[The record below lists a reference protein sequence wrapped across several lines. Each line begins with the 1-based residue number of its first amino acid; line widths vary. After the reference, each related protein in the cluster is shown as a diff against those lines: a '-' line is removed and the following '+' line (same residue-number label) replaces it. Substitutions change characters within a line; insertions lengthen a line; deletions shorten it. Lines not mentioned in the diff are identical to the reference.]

1 MKKSGG
7 LLTYR
12 IFRACGR
19 KRKRI
24 EEMYTETYVGEGY
37 SPANSQPP
45 ASASSI
51 LVADCGTVF
60 TKVSLLGLVE
70 GQYRLMARGEAPTT
84 AAPPHQ
90 DITKGII
97 QAINEIEF
105 ITGRHFVDNGR
116 LISPEQP
123 SGDGSDLF
131 VGTISAGGPIRLV
144 VLGAVNPKLEEL
156 VTQAV
161 SGLYTEI
168 SALPAPSYQAVTTV
182 SPLSLGANAM
192 SNTTPGVPEQWTP
205 ERRDFEWKRQLAR
218 ISELQPHAAVIVGH
232 ADSPA
237 GPTSLQEACQLVI
250 NAVQELNNS
259 HNGSA
264 PAKSGQN
271 DAGSVH
277 LPVLYAGAPQY
288 VEAVRRMLDGFAE
301 VTRVESLVSQDQ
313 LGPTSMAATA
323 LYEREVIRHI
333 PGYDH
338 MLSWSSSSPVATASS
353 LSSLVRFLAQHY
365 AMNVTALDVGG
376 TTTTVMMAGEHG
388 EFLPFVSAG
397 IGVGPGL
404 GAVLEKA
411 GSQRVARWLPFRI
424 SEDELRQYVL
434 NRMLHPQVI
443 PTNLRDLQIGQAFAR
458 EAIILTVEAT
468 KQNQFNQFDADLI
481 LATGGVL
488 AHAPMFGQAAL
499 MLLDSLQ
506 PRGVTSMVLDRT
518 MLISQLGAVATVAP
532 IAAVQVNEND
542 AVMHRLGTCV
552 IPYGDLPQGQVAI
565 RVGIEYSNGRQ
576 VTADVMSGS
585 IEIIPLRINEQALLT
600 LYPAPTVD
608 VGLGPGERARAAEE
622 IDGGLVGL
630 VIDARGRP
638 IIFPTDEAE
647 RHARLLQWMQVV
659 GA

>member
-1 MKKSGG
+1 
-7 LLTYR
+7 
-12 IFRACGR
+12 
-19 KRKRI
+19 
-24 EEMYTETYVGEGY
+24 MYTETYLGEGQ
-37 SPANSQPP
+37 SPASSQSP
-45 ASASSI
+45 ASTSSI

-70 GQYRLMARGEAPTT
+70 GQYRLLARGEAPTT
-84 AAPPHQ
+84 ASAPHK
-90 DITKGII
+90 DITKGIF
-97 QAINEIEF
+97 QAIHEIEF
-105 ITGRHFVDNGR
+105 ITGRHFVDDGR

-123 SGDGSDLF
+123 SGDGTDLF
-131 VGTISAGGPIRLV
+131 ISTISAGGPMRLLV
-144 VLGAVNPKLEEL
+144 VGAVSPELEDL
-156 VTQAV
+156 SMQAV
-161 SGLYTEI
+161 SGLYAETF
-168 SALPAPSYQAVTTV
+168 ALPTPSYLAATNADARMVGK
-182 SPLSLGANAM
+182 GAQ
-192 SNTTPGVPEQWTP
+192 GRWTP
-205 ERRDFEWKRQLAR
+205 ELINMEWERQLVR
-218 ISELQPHAAVIVGH
+218 IRELHPHAALIVGL
-232 ADSPA
+232 ADGPA
-237 GPTSLQEACQLVI
+237 GPAPLQEACQLII
-250 NAVQELNNS
+250 NGIQEINKS
-259 HNGSA
+259 GNGSA
-264 PAKSGQN
+264 SATSNATSTGITP
-271 DAGSVH
+271 

-288 VEAVRRMLDGFAE
+288 VEAVRRMLQDYAE
-301 VTRVESLVSQDQ
+301 VTRVETLTSQEQ

-338 MLSWSSSSPVATASS
+338 MLTWSSSVPVATATS

-365 AMNVTALDVGG
+365 TMNVTAVDVGG

-388 EFLPFVSAG
+388 EFLPLVSSG

-411 GSQRVARWLPFRI
+411 GIQRVARWLPFRI
-424 SEDELRQYVL
+424 TEDELRQYVL

-443 PTNLRDLQIGQAFAR
+443 PTSIRDLQIGQAFAR

-468 KQNQFNQFDADLI
+468 KQYRFNQFDADLI
-481 LATGGVL
+481 LATGGAL
-488 AHAPMFGQAAL
+488 AHTPNFGQVAL
-499 MLLDSLQ
+499 MLLDALQ

-518 MLISQLGAVATVAP
+518 MLISQLGAVATIAP

-552 IPYGDLPQGQVAI
+552 IPYGDLPPGQVAL

-576 VTADVMSGS
+576 VTAEVMSGS
-585 IEIIPLRINEQALLT
+585 IEIIPLRINEQAMLT

-638 IIFPTDEAE
+638 LVFPTDETE
-647 RHARLLQWMQVV
+647 RHARLVQWMQVF
-659 GA
+659 GS

>member
-1 MKKSGG
+1 
-7 LLTYR
+7 
-12 IFRACGR
+12 
-19 KRKRI
+19 
-24 EEMYTETYVGEGY
+24 MYTETYLGEGQ
-37 SPANSQPP
+37 SPASSHRP

-84 AAPPHQ
+84 TAAPHQ
-90 DITKGII
+90 DITKGIV

-105 ITGRHFVDNGR
+105 ITGRHFVAEGR
-116 LISPEQP
+116 LISPEQS
-123 SGDGSDLF
+123 SGDGVDLF
-131 VGTISAGGPIRLV
+131 ISTMSAGGPIRLLV
-144 VLGAVNPKLEEL
+144 IGAVDSALEDL
-156 VTQAV
+156 AAQAV
-161 SGLYTEI
+161 SGLYAETF
-168 SALPAPSYQAVTTV
+168 ALPSPSYLVATR
-182 SPLSLGANAM
+182 SAPLSVGAGAM
-192 SNTTPGVPEQWTP
+192 ASSTPGLQGQWTP
-205 ERRDFEWKRQLAR
+205 DRIDLEWERQLLR
-218 ISELQPHAAVIVGH
+218 IRELQPHAALIVGL
-232 ADSPA
+232 ADGPA
-237 GPTSLQEACQLVI
+237 GPTPLQEACQLVN
-250 NAVQELNNS
+250 NAVQELNKS
-259 HNGSA
+259 LNGSA
-264 PAKSGQN
+264 SATSGSQ
-271 DAGSVH
+271 DTSIVP

-288 VEAVRRMLDGFAE
+288 VEAVRRMLNGYAE
-301 VTRVESLVSQDQ
+301 VTRVETLVSQEQ

-323 LYEREVIRHI
+323 LYEREVIRRI

-338 MLSWSSSSPVATASS
+338 MLSWSSSVPVATASS

-365 AMNVTALDVGG
+365 AMNVTAVDAGG
-376 TTTTVMMAGEHG
+376 TTTTVMMAGERG
-388 EFLPFVSAG
+388 EFLPLVSAG
-397 IGVGPGL
+397 LGVGPGL

-411 GSQRVARWLPFRI
+411 GLQRIARWLPFRI
-424 SEDELRQYVL
+424 TEDELRQYVL

-443 PTNLRDLQIGQAFAR
+443 PTSLRDLQIGQAFAR

-468 KQNQFNQFDADLI
+468 KQYQFNQFDADLI

-488 AHAPMFGQAAL
+488 AHTPKFGQAAL
-499 MLLDSLQ
+499 MLLDALQ

-518 MLISQLGAVATVAP
+518 MLISQLGAVATIAP

-552 IPYGDLPQGQVAI
+552 IPYGDLPQGRVAI

-576 VTADVMSGS
+576 VTAEVMSGS

-600 LYPAPTVD
+600 LYPASTVD

-638 IIFPTDEAE
+638 LVFPTDETE
-647 RHARLLQWMQVV
+647 RHARIVQWMQVFGV
-659 GA
+659 

>member
-1 MKKSGG
+1 
-7 LLTYR
+7 
-12 IFRACGR
+12 
-19 KRKRI
+19 
-24 EEMYTETYVGEGY
+24 MYTETYLGEGQ
-37 SPANSQPP
+37 SPASSHRP

-84 AAPPHQ
+84 AAAPHQ
-90 DITKGII
+90 DITKGIV

-105 ITGRHFVDNGR
+105 ITGRHFVADGR
-116 LISPEQP
+116 LISPEQS
-123 SGDGSDLF
+123 SGDGADLF
-131 VGTISAGGPIRLV
+131 ISTMSAGGPIRLLV
-144 VLGAVNPKLEEL
+144 MGAVDSALEDL
-156 VTQAV
+156 AAQAV
-161 SGLYTEI
+161 SGLYAETF
-168 SALPAPSYQAVTTV
+168 ALPSPSYLVATR
-182 SPLSLGANAM
+182 SAPLSVGAGAM
-192 SNTTPGVPEQWTP
+192 ASSTPGIQGQRTP
-205 ERRDFEWKRQLAR
+205 DRIDLEWERQLVR
-218 ISELQPHAAVIVGH
+218 IRELHPHAALIVGL
-232 ADSPA
+232 ADGPA
-237 GPTSLQEACQLVI
+237 GPTPLQEACQLVN
-250 NAVQELNNS
+250 NAVQERNKSL
-259 HNGSA
+259 NGSA
-264 PAKSGQN
+264 SATSSSQDTRIVP
-271 DAGSVH
+271 

-288 VEAVRRMLDGFAE
+288 VEAVRRMLNGYAE
-301 VTRVESLVSQDQ
+301 VTRVEPLVSQEQ

-323 LYEREVIRHI
+323 LYEREVIRRI

-338 MLSWSSSSPVATASS
+338 MLSWSSSAPVATASS

-365 AMNVTALDVGG
+365 AMNVTAVDAGG
-376 TTTTVMMAGEHG
+376 TTTTVMMAGERG
-388 EFLPFVSAG
+388 EFLPLVSAG
-397 IGVGPGL
+397 LGVGPGL

-411 GSQRVARWLPFRI
+411 GLQRIARWLSFRI
-424 SEDELRQYVL
+424 TEEELRQYVL

-443 PTNLRDLQIGQAFAR
+443 PTSLRDLQIGQAFAR

-468 KQNQFNQFDADLI
+468 KQYQFNQFDADLI

-488 AHAPMFGQAAL
+488 AHSPKFGQAAL
-499 MLLDSLQ
+499 MLLDALQ

-518 MLISQLGAVATVAP
+518 MLISQLGAVATIAP

-552 IPYGDLPQGQVAI
+552 IPYGDLPQGRVAI

-576 VTADVMSGS
+576 VTAEVMSGS

-600 LYPAPTVD
+600 LYPASTVD

-638 IIFPTDEAE
+638 LVFPTDETE
-647 RHARLLQWMQVV
+647 RHARIVQWMQVFGV
-659 GA
+659 